1 MHQIQPLPEKA
12 ENHAAAEESKQR
24 RKSSNREKPE
34 LQQSPDQN
42 QIKSS
47 RHKSATTTSLV
58 LSHENPEHLSLSLSL
73 SLFVVETER
82 MKTKKET
89 LQKRDADK

>member
-58 LSHENPEHLSLSLSL
+58 LSHENPEHLSLSLSV
-73 SLFVVETER
+73 FVVETQR